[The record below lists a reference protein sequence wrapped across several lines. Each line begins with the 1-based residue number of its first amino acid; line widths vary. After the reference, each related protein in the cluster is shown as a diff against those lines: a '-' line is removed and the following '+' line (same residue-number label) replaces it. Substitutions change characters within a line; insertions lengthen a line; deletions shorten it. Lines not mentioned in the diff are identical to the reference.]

1 MRRILLISLLLTSI
15 MTARCVGNLLYNG
28 DFETG
33 DLTRWTPS
41 KPAYFTPLWEQMGKP
56 PTPPQVFCDNAPMYV
71 YQIANG
77 GKYLRRIGIADNC
90 KSKSGYS
97 VGWTR
102 TGGPE
107 MGYPFVSQILQVA
120 PGKYKVE
127 ASWDVVA
134 WHLGLR
140 DRPMAVGGIFMV
152 NVDDRVMEQ
161 TTNEIVLRRTT
172 WNHESKGQWIHK
184 EVKDFP
190 IETKTGI
197 VEVRLQMWD
206 HNDEPIPESVYEY
219 VAFDNVIFRLIPIGK
234 GAENER

>member
-1 MRRILLISLLLTSI
+1 MLISLLLMGI
-15 MTARCVGNLLYNG
+15 VIARCVGNLLYNG
-28 DFETG
+28 DFENG
-33 DLTRWTPS
+33 DLTCWTPS
-41 KPAYFTPLWEQMGKP
+41 KPAYFTSLWEQMGKR
-56 PTPPQVFCDNAPMYV
+56 PTPPQVFCDKAPMYV

-77 GKYLRRIGIADNC
+77 GKYLRRIGIADDC

-102 TGGPE
+102 AGGPE
-107 MGYPFVSQILQVA
+107 MGYPFISQILQVA

-190 IETKTGI
+190 IESKTGI
-197 VEVRLQMWD
+197 VEIRLQMWD
-206 HNDEPIPESVYEY
+206 HNDEPIPETVYEY
-219 VAFDNVIFRLIPIGK
+219 VAFDNVVLRLIPIP
-234 GAENER
+234 ECVQSER